1 MRIKLR
7 NAIVGDRFMANT
19 GVAWTVASNGFGVMV
34 LVSEH
39 QQPYVGTPPADM
51 EVEVTNRD
59 PNLTEASALAN
70 LSAGGITGRVI
81 AVEGEPA
88 SGDPYG

>member
-7 NAIVGDRFMANT
+7 DAEVGDRFVANT
-19 GVAWTVASNGFGVMV
+19 GVAWTVASNGFGVVV

-59 PNLTEASALAN
+59 PSLTEASALAN
-70 LSAGGITGRVI
+70 LSAGGIAGRVI
-81 AVEGEPA
+81 TVEGDDG
-88 SGDPYG
+88 GDPYG

>member
-1 MRIKLR
+1 VRIKLR
-7 NAIVGDRFMANT
+7 DAIVGDRFVANT
-19 GVAWTVASNGFGVMV
+19 GVAWTVASNDFGVVV

-51 EVEVTNRD
+51 EIEVTNRD
-59 PNLTEASALAN
+59 PNLTEVSALAN

-81 AVEGEPA
+81 AVEGGD
-88 SGDPYG
+88 GDPYG

>member
-7 NAIVGDRFMANT
+7 DAIVGDRFVTNT
-19 GVAWTVASNGFGVMV
+19 GVAWTVVSNDASGVVV

-39 QQPYVGTPPADM
+39 LQPHVGTPPEDM

-59 PNLTEASALAN
+59 PSLTEASALAN
-70 LSAGGITGRVI
+70 LSAAGITGRVI
-81 AVEGEPA
+81 AIEGGD
-88 SGDPYG
+88 GDPYD

>member
-7 NAIVGDRFMANT
+7 DAIVGDRFVTNT
-19 GVAWTVASNGFGVMV
+19 GVAWTVVSNNDGVVV

-39 QQPYVGTPPADM
+39 LQPHVGTPPEDM

-59 PNLTEASALAN
+59 PSLTEASALAN
-70 LSAGGITGRVI
+70 LSAAGITGRVI
-81 AVEGEPA
+81 AVEESG
-88 SGDPYG
+88 GDPYG